1 LALVLPDRGRATWR
15 VSREPGA
22 DVSRSTSTSPYCWST
37 RTSPLRRW
45 RRRGCAAGRV
55 RTRREDVLHE
65 LHPVG
70 GHADRLLMVLPML
83 AVHHRTTHRRHL
95 RDGGQVHQPFALE
108 LVLDAFG
115 DAFVE
120 PQGVDERLIGHA
132 LARVALRA

>member
-1 LALVLPDRGRATWR
+1 MALVLPDGGAPCGGSADSLEQTCRGA
-15 VSREPGA
+15 PA
-22 DVSRSTSTSPYCWST
+22 QAPHCWST

-65 LHPVG
+65 LHPLG

-83 AVHHRTTHRRHL
+83 AFHHRTTHRRHL

-108 LVLDAFG
+108 LVLDASLNLSR
-115 DAFVE
+115 FVADRSG
-120 PQGVDERLIGHA
+120 PSI
-132 LARVALRA
+132 